1 MDDVVLYKNIESL
14 TLKRDKL
21 LRKLRKQVRDYG
33 RGRIRFEDLGPTL
46 TELRKTRKAYLR
58 VVEPPVKVQQK
69 LKDSVVTLMEFTYLV
84 SVNDEA
90 ELLKRII
97 VLMRKNGV
105 EQYLIE
111 HVKNDLREVEELSKL
126 VSEAITKLQS

>member
-1 MDDVVLYKNIESL
+1 M
-14 TLKRDKL
+14 
-21 LRKLRKQVRDYG
+21 
-33 RGRIRFEDLGPTL
+33 
-46 TELRKTRKAYLR
+46 
-58 VVEPPVKVQQK
+58 
-69 LKDSVVTLMEFTYLV
+69 V
-84 SVNDEA
+84 SVNDEE

>member
-33 RGRIRFEDLGPTL
+33 RGRIRFEDLGSTL

-58 VVEPPVKVQQK
+58 VIEPPVKVQQK
-69 LKDSVVTLMEFTYLV
+69 LKDSVITLIEFTYLV
-84 SVNDEA
+84 SVNDEE

>member
-33 RGRIRFEDLGPTL
+33 RGRIRFENLSPTL

-58 VVEPPVKVQQK
+58 VIEPPVKVQQK
-69 LKDSVVTLMEFTYLV
+69 LKDSVITLMEFTYLV
-84 SVNDEA
+84 SVNDEE

>member
-1 MDDVVLYKNIESL
+1 M
-14 TLKRDKL
+14 
-21 LRKLRKQVRDYG
+21 
-33 RGRIRFEDLGPTL
+33 
-46 TELRKTRKAYLR
+46 
-58 VVEPPVKVQQK
+58 QQK
-69 LKDSVVTLMEFTYLV
+69 LKDSVITLMEFTYLV
-84 SVNDEA
+84 SVNDEE

>member
-33 RGRIRFEDLGPTL
+33 RGRIRFEDLGSTL

-58 VVEPPVKVQQK
+58 VIEPPVKVQQK
-69 LKDSVVTLMEFTYLV
+69 LKDSVITLMEFTYLV
-84 SVNDEA
+84 SVNDEE